1 MKLFSSII
9 AFGFFTACTGSKD
22 EDTATELTET
32 EEDDSYDSIVGDWNA
47 SGMTL
52 EEASA
57 VIMASNS
64 DITQVDSYVESIDIT
79 IEDDLTGY
87 LDQNIEISFMQDFDG
102 TVSEVF
108 DSTEQTGTISVT
120 DYEDGSYKL
129 DFDVTYVQTLTC
141 EEQGL
146 DQTNER
152 DSAFSFDCVVDGDTS
167 TCTSGTQEL
176 VFTRQ

>member
-22 EDTATELTET
+22 EDTAAEVTET
-32 EEDDSYDSIVGDWNA
+32 EEGHSYDSIIGDWSA

-64 DITQVDSYVESIDIT
+64 DITQVDSYEESINIT

-129 DFDVTYVQTLTC
+129 DFDVTFVQTLTS

-146 DQTNER
+146 DQSNER

-167 TCTSGTQEL
+167 TCTSGGEDV